1 MREYTK
7 SFITGPWRTGSFSSL
22 PNKVK
27 FYCENCGKRVH
38 PRDRICPYCGRFFSQ
53 VRCPSCGFRGTTDVF
68 LSGCPQCGYLG
79 KTDQPPLSA
88 DDYETAYVEP
98 VKREVEGPSTGLIL
112 ALVAGVGFLLAA
124 AMFWLGGR
132 N

>member
-1 MREYTK
+1 
-7 SFITGPWRTGSFSSL
+7 
-22 PNKVK
+22 
-27 FYCENCGKRVH
+27 
-38 PRDRICPYCGRFFSQ
+38 
-53 VRCPSCGFRGTTDVF
+53 
-68 LSGCPQCGYLG
+68 
-79 KTDQPPLSA
+79 
-88 DDYETAYVEP
+88 